1 MSLSGWTMI
10 WIFTLVKEVM
20 GNRVELVL
28 SLDVVKSLDLLCW
41 SRKQ

>member
-1 MSLSGWTMI
+1 MI

-28 SLDVVKSLDLLCW
+28 SLDVVKSLDLLF
-41 SRKQ
+41 